1 MGLKMFVKAQ
11 KKTFLSIS
19 IMGEVFVREMGAG
32 GFEPPNANARGFTIP
47 ALWPL
52 GYTPVYRMLG
62 YSFEYPKA
70 TSRTQTEDLQ
80 ITNQLLY
87 QLS

>member
-1 MGLKMFVKAQ
+1 
-11 KKTFLSIS
+11 
-19 IMGEVFVREMGAG
+19 MGAG

-52 GYTPVYRMLG
+52 GYTPQVLWLSPTQTTQRAGSL
-62 YSFEYPKA
+62 SKA

>member
-1 MGLKMFVKAQ
+1 M
-11 KKTFLSIS
+11 I
-19 IMGEVFVREMGAG
+19 MGAG

-52 GYTPVYRMLG
+52 GYTPHCQRDQDRIK
-62 YSFEYPKA
+62 KA

>member
-1 MGLKMFVKAQ
+1 
-11 KKTFLSIS
+11 
-19 IMGEVFVREMGAG
+19 MGAG

-47 ALWPL
+47 VLWPL
-52 GYTPVYRMLG
+52 GYTPHCCRAVSL
-62 YSFEYPKA
+62 PKA

>member
-1 MGLKMFVKAQ
+1 MRGVLGG
-11 KKTFLSIS
+11 
-19 IMGEVFVREMGAG
+19 GEVGAG

-52 GYTPVYRMLG
+52 GYTPVYRLLG
-62 YSFEYPKA
+62 YSVGTLKA

-80 ITNQLLY
+80 ITNQPLY

>member
-1 MGLKMFVKAQ
+1 
-11 KKTFLSIS
+11 
-19 IMGEVFVREMGAG
+19 MGAG

-52 GYTPVYRMLG
+52 GYTPQDFRLSPSRTIQRAG
-62 YSFEYPKA
+62 SLSKA